1 MLAIN
6 PFIHHVM
13 PKRPA
18 TFFELM
24 ADAMDT
30 AMDEDHASGPLLQ
43 YAHAGNPL
51 LQYFSKTIPCPGRKC
66 GPIKRQRIRNG
77 FFLDNG
83 FCLDTNEN
91 SYTLTLEAPGLR
103 SEDVS
108 ISIDGDV
115 IKVNG
120 ETKNE
125 RCHVSIAR
133 AVRLPV
139 DADRNPQTIVTA
151 HNDGIISI
159 KMARK
164 SAAAPRTLAIDSAPK
179 APLNQTAMEED
190 DSTDGPTHKAA
201 GESAVEN
208 NLKGDTTSME
218 NQLENKMEDKG
229 HTFVFAAPGV
239 KSADLSVTIED
250 GVLKLSGQSKGVTH
264 REALAQIHREL
275 RLPSDADVESEHVA
289 VTHQDGL
296 ISIYVPR
303 KMPVKL
309 QLGLTSGQTKSKL

>member
-1 MLAIN
+1 MLAIH

-30 AMDEDHASGPLLQ
+30 AMDEDHASGPLLH

-51 LQYFSKTIPCPGRKC
+51 LQYFSKTIPCPGRRC
-66 GPIKRQRIRNG
+66 VPIKRQRIRNG
-77 FFLDNG
+77 FFLVNG
-83 FCLDTNEN
+83 FSLDTNEN

-115 IKVNG
+115 MQVNG

-139 DADRNPQTIVTA
+139 DADRDPQTIVTA

-179 APLNQTAMEED
+179 APLNQRAMEED

-208 NLKGDTTSME
+208 NLKD
-218 NQLENKMEDKG
+218 NG

-264 REALAQIHREL
+264 RQALAQIHREL

-296 ISIYVPR
+296 VSIYVPR